1 MMKPMLHVSPHRQRR
16 PSVHVSH
23 THQPLVE
30 ALRCYYRR
38 PSSSPRLALL
48 VTSLSS
54 FSLMLVALV
63 VRPHLPALAA
73 ALLALALLLVLLVT
87 TLLARQALANRV
99 TRAKTIK

>member
-23 THQPLVE
+23 THQ
-30 ALRCYYRR
+30 
-38 PSSSPRLALL
+38 
-48 VTSLSS
+48 
-54 FSLMLVALV
+54 LMVVALV

-73 ALLALALLLVLLVT
+73 ALLAMALLLVLLVT

-99 TRAKTIK
+99 TRAKTMKARV

>member
-38 PSSSPRLALL
+38 LSSSPRLALL

-63 VRPHLPALAA
+63 VRPHL
-73 ALLALALLLVLLVT
+73 LALALLLVLLVT

-99 TRAKTIK
+99 T

>member
-1 MMKPMLHVSPHRQRR
+1 MMKPMLHVRGQGQSQGRSPVRILPPFTQVSPHRQRR

-38 PSSSPRLALL
+38 LSSSPRLALL

-54 FSLMLVALV
+54 FSLM
-63 VRPHLPALAA
+63 R
-73 ALLALALLLVLLVT
+73 
-87 TLLARQALANRV
+87 
-99 TRAKTIK
+99 

>member
-23 THQPLVE
+23 THLP
-30 ALRCYYRR
+30 
-38 PSSSPRLALL
+38 LL

-73 ALLALALLLVLLVT
+73 ALLA
-87 TLLARQALANRV
+87 
-99 TRAKTIK
+99 

>member
-38 PSSSPRLALL
+38 LSSSPRLAL
-48 VTSLSS
+48 
-54 FSLMLVALV
+54 LVALV

-99 TRAKTIK
+99 TRAKTMKARV